1 MKNFSMPETVSPFLE
16 QEELERL
23 SQSLEKNV
31 SREAAEALV
40 RRVPLRPG
48 ATPKERAEWVNRLS
62 EELEAS
68 FDRETIIKIRMGCH
82 CNENGRLEETAEAFR
97 ALYQSNGQNLERFVS
112 HLNKSGAGWRIKGDA
127 LYTKMFTCEC
137 PMLEKAEPSP
147 SLTWC
152 YCTAGY
158 SKAFFEA
165 VFERPVEVELLQ
177 TIKQGHDCCLLK
189 ITGIL

>member
-31 SREAAEALV
+31 SREEAEAFL
-40 RRVPLRPG
+40 RRVPMRSG
-48 ATPKERAEWVNRLS
+48 AAPEERARWVERLA
-62 EELEAS
+62 EELETN
-68 FDRETIIKIRMGCH
+68 FDQETIVKIRMGCH
-82 CNENGRLEETAEAFR
+82 CNENGRLEETAETFK
-97 ALYQSNGQNLERFVS
+97 ALYQSKGQDLERFVS
-112 HLNKSGAGWRIKGDA
+112 HLNESGAGWRIEGGA
-127 LYTKMFTCEC
+127 LYTRMFTCEC
-137 PMLEKAEPSP
+137 PMLEKAGISR

-165 VFERPVEVELLQ
+165 IFERPVEVELLQ
-177 TIKQGHDCCLLK
+177 TIKQGHDSCLLK
-189 ITGIL
+189 VTGIL

>member
-23 SQSLEKNV
+23 SQSLEKNI
-31 SREAAEALV
+31 SREEAEAFL

-48 ATPKERAEWVNRLS
+48 AAPEERARWVERLS
-62 EELEAS
+62 EDLA
-68 FDRETIIKIRMGCH
+68 
-82 CNENGRLEETAEAFR
+82 
-97 ALYQSNGQNLERFVS
+97 RFVS
-112 HLNKSGAGWRIKGDA
+112 HLNESGAGWSIKGGA
-127 LYTKMFTCEC
+127 LYTRMFTCEC
-137 PMLEKAEPSP
+137 PMLERAGTSP

-189 ITGIL
+189 VTGIL

>member
-31 SREAAEALV
+31 SREEAEAFL
-40 RRVPLRPG
+40 RRVPLRSG
-48 ATPKERAEWVNRLS
+48 AAPEERARWVERLS
-62 EELEAS
+62 EELETN
-68 FDRETIIKIRMGCH
+68 FDQETIVKIRMGCH
-82 CNENGRLEETAEAFR
+82 CNENGRLEETAGTFK
-97 ALYQSNGQNLERFVS
+97 ALYQSKGQDLERFVS
-112 HLNKSGAGWRIKGDA
+112 HLNESGAGWRVEGGA
-127 LYTKMFTCEC
+127 LYTRMFTCEC
-137 PMLEKAEPSP
+137 PMLERAGISP

-165 VFERPVEVELLQ
+165 IFERPVEVELLQ
-177 TIKQGHDCCLLK
+177 TIKQGHDSCLLK
-189 ITGIL
+189 VTGIL